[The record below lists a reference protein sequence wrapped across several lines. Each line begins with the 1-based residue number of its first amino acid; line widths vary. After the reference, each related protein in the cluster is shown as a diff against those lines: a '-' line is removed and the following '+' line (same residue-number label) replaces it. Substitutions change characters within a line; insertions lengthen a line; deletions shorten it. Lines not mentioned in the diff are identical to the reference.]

1 MLYFNEIHILGHILA
16 FLCDEPL
23 SPFCQNRLISVRTL
37 RNVESTQTKTK
48 VRWNELQFTRP
59 VPNLDEIHSAVPEIK
74 HADRHG
80 FFIMRSFYG
89 LLQRTHKARGCLSS
103 HVTRSAQIPFSLS
116 LIVHGSI

>member
-1 MLYFNEIHILGHILA
+1 MLYFNEIHILSHILA

-74 HADRHG
+74 HAD
-80 FFIMRSFYG
+80 IWMQAPY
-89 LLQRTHKARGCLSS
+89 
-103 HVTRSAQIPFSLS
+103 TRSLWEILFLNF
-116 LIVHGSI
+116 IK